1 MKIKQLLIATGFLA
15 VFALVGCEAQKPIE
29 AVAEPAVVT
38 EAAPVVAEPAVV
50 APAPSEKEH
59 YKKDKK
65 DKKDKKHKKD
75 KEAQ

>member
-1 MKIKQLLIATGFLA
+1 MKIKQLLIATAFLA
-15 VFALVGCEAQKPIE
+15 VFALTDCEAE
-29 AVAEPAVVT
+29 AVAEPVVAT
-38 EAAPVVAEPAVV
+38 EATPVVAEPAVV